1 MHTKP
6 TARSGVKIHFPA
18 KRWNN
23 TIIITDRPGER
34 KENSRTICGKN
45 HNRRCRRRTPPMS
58 RKEPTREMKINR
70 IMTHLEE
77 AVEDLDDMYLDDL
90 LSIAQ
95 QYHLLA
101 MELHKI
107 KLDD

>member
-1 MHTKP
+1 
-6 TARSGVKIHFPA
+6 
-18 KRWNN
+18 
-23 TIIITDRPGER
+23 
-34 KENSRTICGKN
+34 
-45 HNRRCRRRTPPMS
+45 MS

-77 AVEDLDDMYLDDL
+77 AFEDLDDMYLDDL

-95 QYHLLA
+95 QYHLIA

-107 KLDD
+107 KMDY

>member
-1 MHTKP
+1 
-6 TARSGVKIHFPA
+6 
-18 KRWNN
+18 
-23 TIIITDRPGER
+23 
-34 KENSRTICGKN
+34 
-45 HNRRCRRRTPPMS
+45 MS

-90 LSIAQ
+90 LDIAQ
-95 QYHLLA
+95 QYHLIA

>member
-1 MHTKP
+1 
-6 TARSGVKIHFPA
+6 
-18 KRWNN
+18 
-23 TIIITDRPGER
+23 
-34 KENSRTICGKN
+34 
-45 HNRRCRRRTPPMS
+45 MS

-90 LSIAQ
+90 LDIAQ

>member
-1 MHTKP
+1 
-6 TARSGVKIHFPA
+6 
-18 KRWNN
+18 
-23 TIIITDRPGER
+23 
-34 KENSRTICGKN
+34 
-45 HNRRCRRRTPPMS
+45 MS

-107 KLDD
+107 NMDD

>member
-1 MHTKP
+1 
-6 TARSGVKIHFPA
+6 
-18 KRWNN
+18 
-23 TIIITDRPGER
+23 
-34 KENSRTICGKN
+34 
-45 HNRRCRRRTPPMS
+45 MS

-90 LSIAQ
+90 VDIAQ
-95 QYHLLA
+95 QYHLIA

-107 KLDD
+107 KMDD